1 MIDRFFL
8 PQIFQKEI
16 VLLEK
21 EEQKHAK
28 VLKIQKGDIIT
39 LVNGKNQLA
48 KAKVVE
54 INKQA
59 LHAAIISIEER
70 SFSKYTNTLALAL
83 IKQSRLETL
92 VEKAVEI
99 GIDRLLFFVADK
111 SEKTGLNH
119 ERLNRIAISALK
131 QSGRWTL
138 PTIEKI
144 ASMDEVFSEDQTV
157 FYGEI
162 KCKKSIQKRN
172 DKACFLIGPEKGWS
186 KKEREILQKKAFPVE
201 LSQNV
206 LRAETAGII
215 AAHLLCYPQVF

>member
-54 INKQA
+54 LNKQA
-59 LHAAIISIEER
+59 LHVAIVSIEEGP
-70 SFSKYTNTLALAL
+70 FSRCTNTLASAL

-144 ASMDEVFSEDQTV
+144 ASMGEVFSEDQTV

-162 KCKKSIQKRN
+162 NCKKTIEKRS

-186 KKEREILQKKAFPVE
+186 KKEREILQKKAFAIE

-215 AAHLLCYPQVF
+215 AAHLLCYR